1 MCKERPMKRIHTL
14 GVVVLDALSG
24 PLGDYPERKGRTQSV
39 TKSVRFLPGGGAAN
53 TAGSLA
59 KMGLAAGIFSKLGD
73 DFAGRFLLEEF
84 ARSGVETAGIRLS
97 KADTTPF
104 TFVGIHEDGDRTFV
118 HTPGANLTFAPE
130 DVDLDRLLA
139 ADFLL
144 YCDLWC
150 KPRLDGLPGAAILAE
165 ARRRGVVTLLDEC
178 FGLGPNREQME
189 AMLPHCDYFLPS
201 LDDMRVIYP
210 GASVDHVAD
219 ALLACGVSTVV
230 LKMGGEGCLVARGKE
245 RVRVPAFPTRVVD
258 ATGAG
263 DSWDAGFLA
272 GLAHGEDVL
281 AAARIGNAAASF
293 CIQAVGGA
301 SGIPEYAAVREK
313 AAG

>member
-1 MCKERPMKRIHTL
+1 MKKTHTL

-24 PLGDYPERKGRTQSV
+24 PLGEYPERKGRTQSV

-53 TAGSLA
+53 TACSLA
-59 KMGLAAGIFSKLGD
+59 KMGLAAGVFSKLGD
-73 DFAGRFLLEEF
+73 DFAGRFLLEEIG
-84 ARSGVETAGIRLS
+84 RSGVETSGIRLS
-97 KADTTPF
+97 KSDSTPF
-104 TFVGIHEDGDRTFV
+104 TFVGIHEDGDRTFI

-150 KPRLDGLPGAAILAE
+150 KPRLDGPPGAAILAE

-178 FGLGPNREQME
+178 FGLGPDRVQLEP
-189 AMLPHCDYFLPS
+189 MLPHCDYFVPS

-210 GASVDHVAD
+210 GASAGQVAD
-219 ALLACGVSTVV
+219 TLLAGGAKTVV
-230 LKMGGEGCLVARGKE
+230 LKMGGEGCLVACGRQ

-272 GLAHGEDVL
+272 ALAHGEDV
-281 AAARIGNAAASF
+281 ATAARIGNAAASF

-301 SGIPEYAAVREK
+301 SGIPAYEVVREK

>member
-1 MCKERPMKRIHTL
+1 MKRTHTL
-14 GVVVLDALSG
+14 GVIVLDALSG
-24 PLGDYPERKGRTQSV
+24 PLGDYPVRKRRTQVV
-39 TKSVRFLPGGGAAN
+39 TKNIRLMPGGGAAN
-53 TAGSLA
+53 TAMALA
-59 KMGLAAGIFSKLGD
+59 KMGMAAGIFAKLGD
-73 DFAGRFLLEEF
+73 DFAGRFLMEEI
-84 ARSGVETAGIRLS
+84 ARSGVETGGIRLS
-97 KADTTPF
+97 TTDTTPF
-104 TFVGIHEDGDRTFV
+104 TFVGIHEDGDRTFI

-130 DVDLDRLLA
+130 DLDLDRLLA

-144 YCDLWC
+144 YTDLWC
-150 KPRLDGLPGAAILAE
+150 KPRLDGPPSAAIMAE
-165 ARRRGVVTLLDEC
+165 AGRRGVVTLLDEC
-178 FGLGPNREQME
+178 FGLGPSREQME

-210 GASVDHVAD
+210 GGSANQVAD

-245 RVRVPAFPTRVVD
+245 RVHVPVFPTRVVD

-272 GLAHGEDVL
+272 GLAHGEDVV

-301 SGIPEYAAVREK
+301 SGIPAYAVVREK

>member
-1 MCKERPMKRIHTL
+1 MKKTHTL
-14 GVVVLDALSG
+14 GVIVLDALSG
-24 PLGDYPERKGRTQSV
+24 PLGEYPVRGGRTQSV
-39 TKSVRFLPGGGAAN
+39 TKNVRFLPGGGAAN
-53 TAGSLA
+53 TAGALA
-59 KMGLAAGIFSKLGD
+59 KMGLAAGVFSKLGD
-73 DFAGRFLLEEF
+73 DFAGRFLIEQI
-84 ARSGVETAGIRLS
+84 ARSGVDTAGIRLS
-97 KADTTPF
+97 KSDTTPF
-104 TFVGIHEDGDRTFV
+104 TFVGIHEDGDRTFI

-130 DVDLDRLLA
+130 DLDLDRLFA

-144 YCDLWC
+144 YHDLWC
-150 KPRLDGLPGAAILAE
+150 KPLLDGTPGAAILAE

-178 FGLGPNREQME
+178 FGLGPSREQL
-189 AMLPHCDYFLPS
+189 APMLPHCDYFVPS

-210 GASVDHVAD
+210 RASPHQLAD
-219 ALLACGVSTVV
+219 TLLACGAAAVV

-245 RVRVPAFPTRVVD
+245 RMHVPAFTTRIVD

-281 AAARIGNAAASF
+281 TSARIGNAAASF